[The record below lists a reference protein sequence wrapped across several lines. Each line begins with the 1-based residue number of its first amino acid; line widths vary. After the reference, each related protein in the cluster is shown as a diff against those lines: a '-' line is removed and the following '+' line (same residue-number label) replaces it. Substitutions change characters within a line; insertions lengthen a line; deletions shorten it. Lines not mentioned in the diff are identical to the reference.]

1 LLIRRNTLYF
11 AAFLKHAVSIHDIGL
26 NRNSEMNRI
35 ITTLAIGTLLL
46 TGELALPDTSL
57 QKPAQNPTTGQ
68 KNAARALGLPS
79 VWWVLVSW

>member
-1 LLIRRNTLYF
+1 
-11 AAFLKHAVSIHDIGL
+11 
-26 NRNSEMNRI
+26 MNRI